1 MLVIWIEDDTGYGD
15 IYGQKINND
24 GTKIGSSSEIHAG
37 TGALSHL
44 SAAYN
49 SNNDG
54 YLIAFIEQE
63 SGGDLELKL
72 LTQGNIENGDIEF
85 EAPSLNINVN
95 EGDTVTLTIDRTGGI
110 DGDVSVEY
118 DTTNGNAGSGD
129 YTATSGTAI
138 FVNGDNEETIT
149 ISTTQ
154 DATPEGTETFLVTL
168 SNPTGGGAGLGTSV
182 VATVNILDDDGEVMG
197 PPQSF
202 SLKQILIIK

>member
-24 GTKIGSSSEIHAG
+24 GTKKIGSSSEIHAG

-118 DTTNGNAGSGD
+118 DTTNGNAGP
-129 YTATSGTAI
+129 
-138 FVNGDNEETIT
+138 VTIPQHLEQQYLLMV
-149 ISTTQ
+149 IMRKLSQLAQHKTQ
-154 DATPEGTETFLVTL
+154 HLKVLKHSL
-168 SNPTGGGAGLGTSV
+168 SLY
-182 VATVNILDDDGEVMG
+182 
-197 PPQSF
+197 
-202 SLKQILIIK
+202 QILQGVQVLERV